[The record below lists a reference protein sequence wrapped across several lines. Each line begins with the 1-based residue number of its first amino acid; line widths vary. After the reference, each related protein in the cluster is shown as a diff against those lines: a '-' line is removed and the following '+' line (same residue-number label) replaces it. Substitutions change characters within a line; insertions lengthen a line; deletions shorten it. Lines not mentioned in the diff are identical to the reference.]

1 VADQAPQQRRGSAP
15 LRSDSLELIVGPPNS
30 GRAEAV
36 LERFRA
42 RLDRDPVLVV
52 PTADDVAGFER
63 QLCDGGRA
71 THQAPQRQRGSL
83 GGSIATFEG
92 LTAQVVR
99 ALSPAL
105 PPELTV
111 SQRQAL
117 VRAAIDRVGPRRLR
131 RSASRPGFAP
141 ALDALIAE
149 LQAALIS
156 PADFATMVAELDDP
170 GYESELAELY
180 AAYAELRDA
189 GGRGDHGTKLERAI
203 AALRSDPEGWEA
215 RPVFL
220 YGFDDLARAQ
230 LELVDALSAAG
241 EVTVAVTFA
250 DRRALSVRAGLISV
264 LREELGAATAAELPF
279 DDGYTESATLRHLDR
294 NLFEPDAEPIGPDE
308 GLALMQSAGERGEA
322 EAIGIEI
329 ARLLRAG
336 YAPDGIAIVLRHPAT
351 SGALLASVLRDLG
364 VPVALEAAASLA
376 DTCVGG
382 SLIALCRAALDDG
395 AVDELLRHLRLDPSL
410 APGLTDSVERRLR
423 RGDAQTVTAAT
434 EHWKSP
440 PRHLSRLREASDP
453 AGRLRALA
461 RSARELAEGAHRHQ
475 APLARAR
482 AEEAGVPFSA
492 LELRAGVAAS
502 ELLEELASVGELPGC
517 EPPDLGAAIEA
528 VEAASVALWRG
539 PATGRV
545 RIMSPYR
552 ARAARARALFCASLQ
567 DGEFPS
573 AAPPDP
579 LLSEDRR
586 REIGNRDLRRTNPVE
601 EERYLFHSC
610 VSRPTER
617 LYLSWQGTDEEGTA
631 LARSPFVDEVLDLI
645 ATGPGDA
652 DQALVR
658 RRGPERAVLA
668 PDEATT
674 ERGLARALALGGW
687 AGDRESALKR
697 LGLAAEAPPI
707 EALFAGLSDPNL
719 LPGPLTAP
727 VVLSELESRTAFSAN
742 SLEGWVT
749 CPYKWFVEHE
759 LSPQRLEPE
768 ADPLWLGSLVHDAL
782 ERLYREPPGEDSIPR
797 PGDVGR
803 WRARFAEL
811 LEEGA
816 VERAGASLNHTRR
829 AALERARI
837 QVESFLEAE
846 AASETDFRPDPD
858 LLEVT
863 FGHFDEL
870 EGGEGDERPPLA
882 LGELELR
889 GRIDRI
895 DLAPDGRRAIVRDYK
910 TGKNVARAD
919 DFTDTG
925 TLQIQ
930 LYMRAAERI
939 LRLEPVAGLYQP
951 LGAVG
956 DAKRRPRGL
965 VAREDEDARAL
976 GTVGRDC
983 RDPEKFAAALDEAE
997 ETAMAAA
1004 RDMRAGHIGRRPL
1017 GGKCPPY
1024 CNFQAICRLE
1034 RAVGAVDENGNGGGE
1049 R

>member
-1 VADQAPQQRRGSAP
+1 MSI
-15 LRSDSLELIVGPPNS
+15 ELIVGPPNS
-30 GRAEAV
+30 GRAEAI
-36 LERFRA
+36 LARFRTA
-42 RLDRDPVLVV
+42 LERDPVLVV

-63 QLCDGGRA
+63 QLCEGGGA
-71 THQAPQRQRGSL
+71 TNQAPQQRRGSAPPRSASL

-117 VRAAIDRVGPRRLR
+117 VRAAIDRVQPRRLR
-131 RSASRPGFAP
+131 RSAARPGFAP

-149 LQAALIS
+149 LQAALVA
-156 PADFATMVAELDDP
+156 PGEFANLVAELDDP

-180 AAYAELRDA
+180 GAYAELRDA
-189 GGRGDHGTKLERAI
+189 GGRADHGTTLERAI
-203 AALRSDPEGWEA
+203 AALRADPDGWGA

-241 EVTVAVTFA
+241 AVTVAVTFA
-250 DRRALSVRAGLISV
+250 DRRALAVRAGLISV
-264 LREELGAATAAELPF
+264 LREELGASTAAELPF
-279 DDGYTESATLRHLDR
+279 DEDYTDSRTLRHLDR
-294 NLFEPDAEPIGPDE
+294 NLFEPGAGRVEPDD
-308 GLALMQSAGERGEA
+308 GLVLMQSAGERGEA

-329 ARLLRAG
+329 ARLLRSG
-336 YAPDGIAIVLRHPAT
+336 YAPDELAVVLRHPAG
-351 SGALLASVLRDLG
+351 SGPLLAAVLRDLG
-364 VPVALEAAASLA
+364 VPVALEAPAPLSA
-376 DTCVGG
+376 TCVGG
-382 SLIALCRAALDDG
+382 SLIALCRAALDEG
-395 AVDELLRHLRLDPSL
+395 AVDQLLRHLRLDPSL
-410 APGLTDSVERRLR
+410 DPGLADSVERRVR
-423 RGDAQTVTAAT
+423 RGDAQTVSAAT
-434 EHWKSP
+434 DRWKSP
-440 PRHLSRLREASDP
+440 PVHLTRLREAGDA

-461 RSARELAEGAHRHQ
+461 RSARELAEGAHRRQ
-475 APLARAR
+475 APLARER
-482 AEEAGVPFSA
+482 AEAGGVPFSA
-492 LELRAGVAAS
+492 LELRAGVAAA
-502 ELLEELASVGELPGC
+502 ELLSELASVGELPGC
-517 EPPDLGAAIEA
+517 EQPDLEAAIEA
-528 VEAASVALWRG
+528 LEAASVALWRG

-586 REIGNRDLRRTNPVE
+586 REIGNRDLRRSDPVE

-617 LYLSWQGTDEEGTA
+617 LYLSWQGTDEDGTA
-631 LARSPFVDEVLDLI
+631 LARSPFVDEVIDLV
-645 ATGPGDA
+645 APVGAEAEDE
-652 DQALVR
+652 LVR

-674 ERGLARALALGGW
+674 QRGLARALALGGW
-687 AGDRESALKR
+687 AGEREGALER
-697 LGLAAEAPPI
+697 LGLAAEAPAI
-707 EALFAGLSDPNL
+707 EALFAALPDPNR
-719 LPGPLTAP
+719 LPGPLAASA
-727 VVLSELESRTAFSAN
+727 VLGELGSRTVFSAN

-759 LSPQRLEPE
+759 LTPQRLEPE

-782 ERLYREPPGEDSIPR
+782 ERLYRDPPGDDSIPR
-797 PGDVGR
+797 RGDVGR
-803 WRARFAEL
+803 WRARFADL

-816 VERAGASLNHTRR
+816 VERAGAALNHSRR

-837 QVESFLEAE
+837 QVEAFLDAE
-846 AASETDFRPDPD
+846 AASETEFRPDPA
-858 LLEVT
+858 LLEVS
-863 FGHFDEL
+863 FGPFDED
-870 EGGEGDERPPLA
+870 EDENGEQREALA
-882 LGELELR
+882 LGDVELR

-895 DLAPDGRRAIVRDYK
+895 DLDPGGLRAIVRDYK
-910 TGKNVARAD
+910 TGKSVARAG

-930 LYMRAAERI
+930 LYMLVAERV
-939 LRLEPVAGLYQP
+939 LGLEPVAGLYQP

-956 DAKRRPRGL
+956 DEKRRPRGL
-965 VAREDEDARAL
+965 VSREDERVKAL
-976 GTVGRDC
+976 GTVNTDC
-983 RDPEKFAAALDEAE
+983 RDADEFAAALDEAE
-997 ETAMAAA
+997 TTAIEAA
-1004 RDMRAGHIGRRPL
+1004 REMRAGRIGRRPL
-1017 GGKCPPY
+1017 GGKCPKY

-1034 RAVGAVDENGNGGGE
+1034 RAVGAVEENGNGGEE